1 MNEPKSEVEPV
12 LISALNQYVFCPR
25 RCALMFVEG
34 IWDDNEHTAIGML
47 LHDHTDAPGYETDA
61 GVTLLRALP
70 LFSTRYGLTGKA
82 DIVEVRK
89 NFGMRIANCEL
100 KDVQNEAEIL
110 YAPVEY
116 KKGKRRK
123 WDNDDVQLCAQAF
136 CLEEMFETEVPRGFI
151 YHAASK
157 RRREVIF
164 DERLREETVQT
175 IAAVREL
182 LANGEVPP
190 AILKP
195 RCDGCSLREICLP
208 ELTRVHSSALTHYE
222 RELWR

>member
-1 MNEPKSEVEPV
+1 MNEPESEVEPM

-34 IWDDNEHTAIGML
+34 IWDDNEHTAIGSL
-47 LHDHTDAPGYETDA
+47 LHDHTDEPGYETEA
-61 GVTLLRALP
+61 GVMLLRALP
-70 LFSTRYGLTGKA
+70 LFSHRYGLSGKA
-82 DIVEVRK
+82 DIVEGQK
-89 NFGMRIANCEL
+89 L
-100 KDVQNEAEIL
+100 KDDRGKHKL

-123 WDNDDVQLCAQAF
+123 WDNDEVQLCAQAF

-164 DERLREETVQT
+164 DER
-175 IAAVREL
+175 
-182 LANGEVPP
+182 
-190 AILKP
+190 
-195 RCDGCSLREICLP
+195 
-208 ELTRVHSSALTHYE
+208 
-222 RELWR
+222 